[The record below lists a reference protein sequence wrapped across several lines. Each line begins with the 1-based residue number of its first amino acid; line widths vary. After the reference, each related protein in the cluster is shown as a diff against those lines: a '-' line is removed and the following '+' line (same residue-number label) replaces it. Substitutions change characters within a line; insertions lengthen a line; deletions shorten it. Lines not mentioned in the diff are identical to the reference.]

1 MYLLD
6 SNILIYSARSEH
18 AFLRS
23 YISNQSTPAAVS
35 VVTAIEVLGFHRL
48 TPNDKNYCESCFGL
62 LELLEVTASIAEKA
76 VELRQ
81 RQKMSLG
88 DAIIAATAIT
98 HNLELIT
105 RNTSDF
111 AEIAGLRVLN
121 PF

>member
-6 SNILIYSARSEH
+6 SNILIYSARAEH

-23 YISNQSTPAAVS
+23 YMSNKPRPAATS

-48 TPNDKNYCESCFGL
+48 TPNDKNYFESCFWL

-98 HNLELIT
+98 HDLELIT

-111 AEIAGLRVLN
+111 AGIEGLRVLN